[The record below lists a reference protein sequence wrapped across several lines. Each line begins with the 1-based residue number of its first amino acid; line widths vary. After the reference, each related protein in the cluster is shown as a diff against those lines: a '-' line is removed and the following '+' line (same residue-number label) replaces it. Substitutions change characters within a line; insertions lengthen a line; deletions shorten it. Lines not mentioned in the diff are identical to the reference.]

1 MQIGNIT
8 VKPGQLYFGMAI
20 IMALACGLVMN
31 MGRSG
36 KKPADKKTLVEQLVT
51 TPVVV
56 ASYPVHAG
64 DIIQPDQLQV
74 VDWPVKHLPVGQT
87 FQDLTSLV
95 GKAVKADV
103 YQGEP
108 VFREKLA
115 AADANGGLPVM
126 IPQGLRAVTI
136 AVSEVKGVAGFI
148 KPGDKVDVLAT
159 FELKGKD
166 DKDEQ
171 MTKTVLQ
178 NVLVIARAQDMQK
191 NNLPT
196 PEDYPELELKK
207 KAAENT
213 SKPDDKTDD
222 EKKAAKKADEK
233 EDDESKDK
241 KKSKKDKAEDSP
253 EKAEAAQIVASV
265 TLAVTPSQAEKLT
278 LAEDTGNL
286 RLILRP
292 DSDRETVAVSGIK
305 QSQLIGSTSSAK
317 PVAGKPV
324 AIMRPR
330 YRIEVIQ
337 GTEKGQVNF

>member
-8 VKPGQLYFGMAI
+8 VKPGQLYFGMAL
-20 IMALACGLVMN
+20 IMALACGVVMN

-36 KKPADKKTLVEQLVT
+36 KKADTHATSVEKLVT

-64 DIIQPDQLQV
+64 DVIQPDQLQV

-108 VFREKLA
+108 VFKEKLA
-115 AADANGGLPVM
+115 LLDASGGLPVM
-126 IPQGLRAVTI
+126 IPKGLRAVTI
-136 AVSEVKGVAGFI
+136 AVSEVNGVAGCI

-159 FELKGKD
+159 FELKGKE
-166 DKDEQ
+166 DKNEQ

-191 NNLPT
+191 NDLPT

-207 KAAENT
+207 KEAEKA
-213 SKPDDKTDD
+213 SKPEETDDKKKKAEKDD
-222 EKKAAKKADEK
+222 AEASEKK
-233 EDDESKDK
+233 KD
-241 KKSKKDKAEDSP
+241 KKSKKDDADTP
-253 EKAEAAQIVASV
+253 EKAEAAKIVASV

-292 DSDRETVAVSGIK
+292 DSDMEMVAVPGVK
-305 QSQLIGSTSSAK
+305 QSQLIGGVSSSVK
-317 PVAGKPV
+317 PAGKPV

-330 YRIEVIQ
+330 YQVEVIQ
-337 GTEKGQVNF
+337 GTEKGQINF